1 MHSLHYRMSKT
12 ITQVHVLAS
21 QNASPPIAS
30 VFVGRRLAMVLL
42 PPAEI
47 HMQASGWPITPC
59 FFSISYAVLVDDPA
73 CTAVCHTHPFRGDK
87 WIESM

>member
-1 MHSLHYRMSKT
+1 MHSLRYRMSKT

-42 PPAEI
+42 PPADFLFVHE
-47 HMQASGWPITPC
+47 
-59 FFSISYAVLVDDPA
+59 PA
-73 CTAVCHTHPFRGDK
+73 CTAVCHTHPFRGVVLGFRV
-87 WIESM
+87 